1 MSAKEYLSQIG
12 QFNRL
17 IENKKYELEELEAE
31 KTKISQS
38 FGTER
43 VITSPSDVFGN
54 TMVRIIE
61 QQKEIIGFINIL
73 EKRKRIIIGQID
85 QLAYTKPKYYSVL
98 TYRYVREMSYKEIA
112 DRMNLTES
120 GVNKMLSLAMK
131 EFESRYSE
139 VMG

>member
-31 KTKISQS
+31 KTKINQS

-54 TMVRIIE
+54 TMVHIIE

-73 EKRKRIIIGQID
+73 EKQKRIIIGQID

-131 EFESRYSE
+131 EFENRYSE

>member
-31 KTKISQS
+31 KTKINQS

-120 GVNKMLSLAMK
+120 GINKMLSLAMK
-131 EFESRYSE
+131 EFENRYSE

>member
-31 KTKISQS
+31 KTKINQS

-54 TMVRIIE
+54 TMVHIIE

-131 EFESRYSE
+131 EFENRYSE

>member
-31 KTKISQS
+31 KTKINQS

-131 EFESRYSE
+131 EFENRYSE